1 MIYIGNKEI
10 SKLYLGG
17 KAVASAWI
25 GAKKVYPSGSPI
37 PTNNVIEGTLTSPRN
52 TISVTFNYVDAN
64 NSGTTVEMTKDNLNF
79 YLTEYTGETL
89 TSLKRAFNNRYMMA
103 SLTKFDLDTSNVTT
117 MNNMFHGCNGNE
129 SIIDVSLMDTSN
141 VTDMSYMFDYCS
153 HVKELK
159 YNLNTSKVT
168 DMTSMFQNC
177 SEVKTL
183 DVSNFDTSKVT
194 NMGSMFSGCS
204 GLTSLDVS
212 NFDTS
217 KVTNMG
223 FMFDGCSS
231 LTSLDLTSFNL
242 ISLSYAFDENT
253 FDCPSVTDFRLS
265 SKFFNASDNV
275 TKYDFRKLTNWTN
288 ADSLAVFVDV
298 LPQLTSTK
306 TVKLSTNT
314 KNALTDNQKATIS
327 NKGWTIA

>member
-1 MIYIGNKEI
+1 MLYIGNKEI

-25 GAKKVYPSGSPI
+25 GEKKVYPSGSPI
-37 PTNNVIEGTLTSPRN
+37 PTNNVIEGTIIYTTTGRPYK
-52 TISVTFNYVDAN
+52 ISVTFNYVDED
-64 NSGTTVEMTKDNLNF
+64 NSGTTLEMTTDKANF
-79 YLTEYTGETL
+79 YLSEYTGETL
-89 TSLKRAFNNRYMMA
+89 TSLKKAFYNRYMMT

-117 MNNMFHGCNGNE
+117 MENMFHGCNANNL

-159 YNLNTSKVT
+159 FNLNTSNVT
-168 DMTSMFQNC
+168 YMNFMFNNC
-177 SEVKTL
+177 GEINSL
-183 DVSNFDTSKVT
+183 DLSNFDTSKVV
-194 NMGSMFSGCS
+194 SIDWMFGGC
-204 GLTSLDVS
+204 D
-212 NFDTS
+212 
-217 KVTNMG
+217 
-223 FMFDGCSS
+223 S
-231 LTSLDLTSFNL
+231 LTALDLSSFD
-242 ISLSYAFDENT
+242 LSSMLYAFDAYT
-253 FDCPSVTDFRLS
+253 FNCPAVTDFRVS

-275 TKYDFRKLTNWTN
+275 TKYDFSKLTNWTN
-288 ADSLAVFVDV
+288 ADSLAVFVDA